1 MITRA
6 TAADEAAIR
15 TCAQQAYQRYVASIG
30 KAPAPM
36 AADFRAQIAA
46 GQVYVHRSSEGALQG
61 FIVFYPTA
69 NHMQL
74 ESVAVLPDWA
84 GQGIGK
90 ALIEF
95 CESTAQRAGLAAVQL
110 YTNEKMTDNLAI
122 YPRLG
127 YVEVERRSEDG
138 FRRVFFTKALA

>member
-1 MITRA
+1 MISKA
-6 TAADEAAIR
+6 NAGDEAAIR

-46 GQVYVHRSSEGALQG
+46 GHVYVHRDSDGALQG
-61 FIVFYPTA
+61 FIVFYPAA

-74 ESVAVLPDWA
+74 ESVAVLPAMA

-90 ALIEF
+90 RLIEF
-95 CESTAQRAGLAAVQL
+95 CENTARQAGLATVQL

-127 YVEVERRSEDG
+127 YVETDRRSEDG
-138 FRRVFFTKALA
+138 FGRVFFAKALC